1 MGRKKLNVL
10 IILSILALGYC
21 LLGVLQTGMLAG
33 APNYSPT
40 RAEYNEHLWTS
51 LSGVFLG
58 LAVFFLWLRIRMK
71 RRETGSSQSD
81 QVEKT
86 CP

>member
-33 APNYSPT
+33 APNYSPI
-40 RAEYNEHLWTS
+40 RAQYNEHLWTS

-58 LAVFFLWLRIRMK
+58 LVVFFLWLRARE
-71 RRETGSSQSD
+71 RRQEREPSQPD
-81 QVEKT
+81 QPGKT